1 MKISEPPLWILLW
14 ISSKVFNTAM
24 KLRSV
29 SFLPLISVIM
39 RLFFIF
45 VPWIY
50 APAFN
55 SIWPISLNRLIFF
68 FFIHACLLCGWFCD
82 PLYVFVWIPFL
93 EGGTNGARWLLR
105 QFLVIHLVP
114 DQIQS
119 SVVALN
125 FIWLDTQKKKEDQT
139 AMPSKLTLS
148 NQIRQNERS
157 DLEPSSRG
165 VPDVRAV
172 WHLQRVDWLQKA
184 SAWKWPLWPR
194 RQNKQSSA

>member
-1 MKISEPPLWILLW
+1 MILVLLNVQDVTWLRIGSKVESLMKISEPPLWILLW
-14 ISSKVFNTAM
+14 ISSKVFNTAV

-55 SIWPISLNRLIFF
+55 SIWPISLNRWIFF

-125 FIWLDTQKKKEDQT
+125 FIWLDTHTQKKKRGPD
-139 AMPSKLTLS
+139 
-148 NQIRQNERS
+148 S
-157 DLEPSSRG
+157 DAIK
-165 VPDVRAV
+165 VNFV
-172 WHLQRVDWLQKA
+172 
-184 SAWKWPLWPR
+184 
-194 RQNKQSSA
+194 